1 MIYITLENTKNVWFF
16 VTFSL
21 QSEHFF
27 DPYLKKETYIVELS
41 LPPPTAVSPDSNGS
55 SNNNCRLNNL
65 LLNKY
70 KLFHEICIYFRIF
83 ASRKHNT
90 FLMDNNVQQA
100 QNQPILHLENLTIS
114 HENGI
119 LLSGVNLD
127 MKEGEFVYLIG
138 KSGAG
143 KTSLLRSLYADF
155 PIENGIAEVCGMDV
169 VNIKRRHIPQ
179 LRRHIGIVFQNF
191 RLLDDRNVYANLEF
205 VLRATG
211 WKKKNEIRN
220 QIEKTLSAVGIADK
234 AYVNP
239 MHLSEGEQQ
248 RVGIARA
255 LINNPSLILA
265 DEPTG
270 NLDPVTSTEIMQ
282 LLLDINRQ
290 TRTTM
295 LISTHDFMMID
306 KFPARVVVC
315 ENGSITDTDKQ

>member
-1 MIYITLENTKNVWFF
+1 
-16 VTFSL
+16 
-21 QSEHFF
+21 
-27 DPYLKKETYIVELS
+27 
-41 LPPPTAVSPDSNGS
+41 
-55 SNNNCRLNNL
+55 
-65 LLNKY
+65 
-70 KLFHEICIYFRIF
+70 
-83 ASRKHNT
+83 
-90 FLMDNNVQQA
+90 MDNSDNSTT
-100 QNQPILHLENLTIS
+100 NQPIVHLENLTIS
-114 HENGI
+114 HENG
-119 LLSGVNLD
+119 LLLTDVNLSLN
-127 MKEGEFVYLIG
+127 EGEFVYLIG

-143 KTSLLRSLYADF
+143 KTSLLRSLYADR
-155 PIENGIAEVCGMDV
+155 PIDNGIAEVCGYDV

-179 LRRHIGIVFQNF
+179 LRRRIGIVFQNF

-211 WKKKNEIRN
+211 WKKKNEIQD
-220 QIEKTLSAVGIADK
+220 QIEKTLTAVGIADK
-234 AYVNP
+234 AFVNP

-255 LINNPSLILA
+255 LINNPTLILA

-270 NLDPVTSTEIMQ
+270 NLDPVTSAEIMQ

-315 ENGSITDTDKQ
+315 ENRTLVDTEKNEEMK